1 MRERQA
7 SDIEEASV
15 SNHSDTSDTDQT
27 AASRRGLMKLIGTA
41 SAAAALGSGVASGN
55 PDTSHDPDVDEL
67 VEQMTL
73 EEKVGRTYAA
83 DRYIQGIDRLGVPG
97 IRNVNGPAGASLAD
111 FIDGAETTEFP
122 HTIAA
127 AATFNPELINEQG
140 RAIAREAKDGGAS
153 GLFGQSIDITRIP
166 LHSRSGESF
175 GEDPYLASAL
185 TESITNGLQSEG
197 VIATLKHYCAYNQ
210 TRTTGDVEDY
220 YSTSEHNV
228 VVSERALREIYLPP
242 FRAGVVEG
250 GAGAIMTAYNRIN
263 GTYAAEHED
272 LLDDI
277 LKGEWGF
284 DGYVISDY
292 GGTHSSVRSA
302 VNGLDVELVGDEP
315 EYFGQNLQEAVENDE
330 LREGTVDEMVA
341 RTLHS
346 QKEIG
351 ALSGD
356 RIGSEPARNTE
367 DHFAIA
373 EQMAREGT
381 VLLKNDDLLPLDTG
395 QIDEIALVGPA
406 PTEFKEDIG
415 GSDGINESRRIS
427 PVEGLEAVT
436 DDDTVITTVS
446 SDRTELVTADDGF
459 GYESYDE
466 ADFSGEPI
474 ETGTVSEIDYEGD
487 ASSITWT
494 GEITPSITGTYG
506 ISFTSIGSGT
516 VSVDGEQVVY
526 TEGGGFGGPDTE
538 VSAVSLAAG
547 ESYEIAVEVN
557 GGGPVRLEWNPP
569 TGIREA
575 AEAAA
580 NADIAVVLTRT
591 YTDYGDDRKQYAL
604 PDNQDALIES
614 VIESNEDTAVLVNAT
629 SAVAMPWVNDV
640 PAIMQ
645 LWFPGQEGGR
655 ALGDLLVGN
664 ANPSGKAPVTFAES
678 IEDYLPQEVDTLPD
692 SARGYPGVEGNVYYD
707 EDVFVGYRHFDEAGI
722 EPMFPFGHG
731 ESYTTFEYGRVKLS
745 KALTTPEEGVTVS
758 VEVTNTGETDG
769 AEAVQVYLSDVDP
782 AIERPPK
789 ELKGVEKLE
798 ISAGETKTAKID
810 LEEESFRYWS
820 PDESDWAVTGGEYV
834 VQVGSSSRD
843 IREKRTLRLREDP
856 PHRNQNESSGS

>member
-1 MRERQA
+1 
-7 SDIEEASV
+7 
-15 SNHSDTSDTDQT
+15 
-27 AASRRGLMKLIGTA
+27 
-41 SAAAALGSGVASGN
+41 
-55 PDTSHDPDVDEL
+55 
-67 VEQMTL
+67 MTL